1 MSYIQETYTIK
12 QFLDHI
18 SKPQASIAESA
29 LSSLDRF
36 SMDTYQ
42 IPGEKLFE
50 DIGKE
55 KNENKALIVFKQ
67 LVDWLQEEHPKVM
80 ITFGK
85 QRTQRPFEPLH
96 PRTIKNYIKQLKY
109 ILEDCFG
116 IIINDRQFKRKVTI
130 PKPAK
135 FNPDPITKEELR
147 LIMQYAMPSRRVLYM
162 VQKDSGMRIG
172 EGINFRKKDIDF
184 TKDPVEIH
192 LSASM
197 TKTNVARTTFVTK
210 ETVPMLKDCVSDK
223 QNDDKVFATNPIHSK
238 AEANEEQYFIT
249 LRKKIGVKHPRFLER
264 YESNKRHAISL
275 HAMRSYTATQC
286 SVAVN
291 EDFGQGIIGH
301 EKYLGQYIRNQDKM
315 PELYKRAENHLMIYQ
330 TVEVVDQSSELSEL
344 RNEIS
349 RIKRDS
355 ESFKKLTEEKI
366 RLEIEIENQ
375 RKELLLARQR
385 S

>member
-1 MSYIQETYTIK
+1 MSYIEETYSIE
-12 QFLDHI
+12 QFLAHI
-18 SKPQASIAESA
+18 SKPQASIARSA
-29 LSSLDRF
+29 LSSLNRF
-36 SMDTYQ
+36 SMETYQ
-42 IPGEKLFE
+42 IPGERLFE

-55 KNENKALIVFKQ
+55 RNENKALIVFKQ
-67 LVDWLQEEHPKVM
+67 LVDWLQKEHPNVM

-85 QRTQRPFEPLH
+85 AKTQRPFEPLH
-96 PRTIKNYIKQLKY
+96 PRTIKNYVKQLKY

-116 IIINDRQFKRKVTI
+116 IIINDRQFKRKVTM
-130 PKPAK
+130 PKPDK
-135 FNPDPITKEELR
+135 FNPDPLTKEELR
-147 LIMQYAMPSRRVLYM
+147 LITQYSMPSRRVLYM

-172 EGINFRKKDIDF
+172 EGISFRKKDIDF
-184 TKDPVEIH
+184 IKDPVEIH

-197 TKTNVARTTFVTK
+197 TKTKVARTTFVTK
-210 ETVPMLKDCVSDK
+210 ETVPMLKDYVSDK
-223 QNDDKVFATNPIHSK
+223 QDNDKIFATNPIHSK
-238 AEANEEQYFIT
+238 AKANEEQYFTT

-264 YESNKRHAISL
+264 YESNKRHVISL
-275 HAMRSYTATQC
+275 HAIRAYTATQC

-315 PELYKRAENHLMIYQ
+315 PELYKRAENHLMIYE
-330 TVEVVDQSSELSEL
+330 TVAVVDQYSELSEL
-344 RNEIS
+344 RNEVY

-355 ESFKKLTEEKI
+355 ESFKELTKEKI
-366 RLEIEIENQ
+366 HLEMEIENQ

>member
-18 SKPQASIAESA
+18 SKPQANIAESA

-42 IPGEKLFE
+42 IPGERLLE

-67 LVDWLQEEHPKVM
+67 FVDWLQEEHPNVM

-96 PRTIKNYIKQLKY
+96 PRTIKNYVKQIKY

-116 IIINDRQFKRKVTI
+116 IAINDRQFKRKVTI

-162 VQKDSGMRIG
+162 VKKDSGMRIG
-172 EGINFRKKDIDF
+172 EGISFRKKDIDF

-192 LSASM
+192 LSANM
-197 TKTNVARTTFVTK
+197 TKTKVARTTFVTK
-210 ETVPMLKDCVSDK
+210 ETVPMLKDFVSDK
-223 QNDDKVFATNPIHSK
+223 EDNDKIFATNPIHNK
-238 AEANEEQYFIT
+238 AQANEEEYFT
-249 LRKKIGVKHPRFLER
+249 NLRKKIGIKHPRFLER
-264 YESNKRHAISL
+264 YESNKRHVISL
-275 HAMRSYTATQC
+275 HALRAYTATQC
-286 SVAVN
+286 SNAVN
-291 EDFGQGIIGH
+291 DDFGQGIIGH
-301 EKYLGQYIRNQDKM
+301 EKYLGQYIRNKDKM
-315 PELYKRAENHLMIYQ
+315 PELYKRAENHLMIYE
-330 TVEVVDQSSELSEL
+330 TVAVVDQSSELSEL
-344 RNEIS
+344 RNEVY

-355 ESFKKLTEEKI
+355 ESFKELTKEKI
-366 RLEIEIENQ
+366 RLEFEIENQ
-375 RKELLLARQR
+375 RKELLLARQH